1 MTLTYTCKIV
11 LASTTYLSS
20 RQVHSEDAPFFT
32 PSDMQEGI
40 TVTWTPSDM
49 QEGISVAWTLHS
61 PRCVTNIMRI
71 L

>member
-49 QEGISVAWTLHS
+49 QEGITVA
-61 PRCVTNIMRI
+61 
-71 L
+71 